1 MKLAEALQERS
12 DLLNKISQIKGRLV
26 NNVLVQEGEEPLECP
41 SELKAQLDSALERLN
56 YLICRINLTNAST
69 MIEGKSLTE
78 ILALKDS
85 LSLKVRQYRDII
97 DEASRV
103 NYRARG
109 GEIKFKSTIEVS
121 AWQKE
126 CDDTAKQLR
135 LVDNQLQMSN
145 WSVDLKE

>member
-1 MKLAEALQERS
+1 M
-12 DLLNKISQIKGRLV
+12 
-26 NNVLVQEGEEPLECP
+26 ECP